1 MAKESILAIAFDC
14 YGTLVDF
21 ADEGFISAYDE
32 VCRLQGLACT
42 GRELWDEWMEVW
54 RQMAREGRVGESP
67 PRGSLGLTD
76 MNRLRPLDGP
86 VPSFRTY
93 GQDWPHHF
101 ARTFR
106 NLGVEGDPEAAYR
119 HVKTRLR
126 EAPAFP
132 EASDIIDAL
141 RPHFRLAI
149 LSNADDD
156 FLLPCLARNGLD
168 FEVVVSSERV
178 RAYKPHRAIFEAAA
192 AALALERGEVL
203 YVGDSHFSDVLGA
216 KNAGMRMAWMNR
228 AGAELPADI
237 PRPDYEVQ
245 SLAALLP
252 LTREKAR

>member
-1 MAKESILAIAFDC
+1 VATKPVGGIAFDC

-32 VCRLQGLACT
+32 VCRLQGLACS

-54 RQMAREGRVGESP
+54 RQMAREGHVGEKP
-67 PRGSLGLTD
+67 PRGFLKPSD

-93 GQDWPHHF
+93 RQDWPHHF
-101 ARTFR
+101 ATTFR
-106 NLGVEGDPEAAYR
+106 NLGIEGDAEAAYR

-132 EASDIIDAL
+132 EASDVVEAL

-156 FLLPCLARNGLD
+156 FLLPCLASNGLE

-178 RAYKPHRAIFEAAA
+178 RAYKPHRAIFEATAK
-192 AALALERGEVL
+192 ALALESEEVM
-203 YVGDSHFSDVLGA
+203 YVGDSQFADVLGA
-216 KNAGMRMAWMNR
+216 KNAGMRMAWLNR
-228 AGAELPADI
+228 AGAKLPEDI
-237 PRPDYEVQ
+237 PRPDYEAQ
-245 SLAALLP
+245 SLGALLP
-252 LTREKAR
+252 LIRERAR